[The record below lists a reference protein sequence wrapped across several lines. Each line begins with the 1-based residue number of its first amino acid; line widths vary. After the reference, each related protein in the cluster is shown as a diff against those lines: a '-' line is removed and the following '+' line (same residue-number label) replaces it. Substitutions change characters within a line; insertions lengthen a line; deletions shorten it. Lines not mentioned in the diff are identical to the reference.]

1 MQIIR
6 KPNIVFS
13 MQRQRKGIDS
23 IPFNAESFE
32 INCIGPCTKNLLV
45 PKDDE
50 NRLMKNVISGK
61 AELASL

>member
-1 MQIIR
+1 
-6 KPNIVFS
+6 

-32 INCIGPCTKNLLV
+32 INCIGPCIKNLLV